1 MTIARNLTPLQCR
14 VIGALL
20 EKEITTPDYYPM
32 TLNALTNAC
41 NQKSNR
47 NPVVAFEETTVVRGL
62 DGLQEKGL
70 TRKVHETGSR
80 VPKYRH
86 AFMEKFDLSDR
97 EVAVLCGLMLRG
109 PQTAGEIRSRSE
121 RIYGFGRLE
130 EVEETLQG
138 LMGGEAPR
146 VVKLPRQ
153 AGRKER
159 RYMHLLSGAP
169 ELTEEDLALPPE
181 TATVQVR
188 TDNEKITRLEAEV
201 GELRRE
207 IDALKRVMDEF
218 KAQFE

>member
-1 MTIARNLTPLQCR
+1 MNVVLDHVEARI
-14 VIGALL
+14 IGCLI

-62 DGLQEKGL
+62 DALQEKGL

-86 AFMEKFDLSDR
+86 AFRETFDLPDR
-97 EVAVLCGLMLRG
+97 EVAVLCTLMLRG
-109 PQTAGEIRSRSE
+109 PQTAGEIRTHTE
-121 RIYGFGRLE
+121 RMCSFGGLD

-138 LMGGEAPR
+138 LMGGEVPS

-159 RYMHLLSGAP
+159 RYMHLLSGVP
-169 ELTEEDLALPPE
+169 ELTVEEMTLPPE
-181 TATVQVR
+181 AATVQVR
-188 TDNEKITRLEAEV
+188 TDNEKIPRLEQDVE
-201 GELRRE
+201 ELRRE
-207 IDALKRVMDEF
+207 IEALRCGMDEF